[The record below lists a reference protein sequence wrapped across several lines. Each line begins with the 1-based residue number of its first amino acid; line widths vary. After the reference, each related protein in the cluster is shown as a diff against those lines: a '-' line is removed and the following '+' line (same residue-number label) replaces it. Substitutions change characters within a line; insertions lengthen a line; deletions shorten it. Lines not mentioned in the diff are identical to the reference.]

1 MPIVLG
7 AVVQL
12 VGKPLCFMY
21 PSLGLLAG
29 ARLLDRFAKG
39 IRAAPTD
46 ALLADLSPTG
56 QQGSVYG
63 LYHSASTLGSI
74 AGGIM
79 VRHVA
84 PPSPRGLGFR
94 FSSSVVAER
103 RHPRRP
109 RAGGLAHPADAS
121 RYNLA
126 DALGLLSR
134 WRYGAWFDVRACCGA
149 PLALLTPSCAFLTTT
164 DSCAWC
170 GCDAGGVHHALHGE

>member
-1 MPIVLG
+1 VPIVLG

-94 FSSSVVAER
+94 CWR
-103 RHPRRP
+103 TCHPRGSRAPSTGCTTRRP
-109 RAGGLAHPADAS
+109 RWDPSPAGSWSVTWP
-121 RYNLA
+121 
-126 DALGLLSR
+126 LLR
-134 WRYGAWFDVRACCGA
+134 PGA
-149 PLALLTPSCAFLTTT
+149 
-164 DSCAWC
+164 
-170 GCDAGGVHHALHGE
+170 